1 MQTLF
6 QSLAPEWS
14 QLKSTVDEHLKSSLE
29 RMRGPLKLREACRY
43 AVLEGGKRFR
53 PIIALLTAR
62 AVGSAELP
70 LDAAA
75 AVEFFHS
82 ASLVADDLPCM
93 DDDEWRRG
101 RWTVHKKFGTAT
113 ALMATFSLISEGF
126 AALTRAC
133 RNFQTSRGNCCER
146 TLLAFESA
154 SQCTGI
160 CGVTGGQYSDLYA
173 RENVAEH
180 IREILQQKTG
190 SLFDMAFAL
199 GWLFGDGSIPL
210 LPKIQELGK
219 AFGTAFQICDDC
231 DDLIAQRDRPQ
242 ALNSVALLGK
252 KGALAQLGE
261 LLQRCKSIALELS
274 IHKGGLESLLLAF
287 DAYVRDA
294 VERDLIEG

>member
-6 QSLAPEWS
+6 RSLTPEWF
-14 QLKSTVDEHLKSSLE
+14 QFKSTVDAHLVASLKNLK
-29 RMRGPLKLREACRY
+29 GPLKLQEACQY

-53 PIIALLTAR
+53 PIITLLTAK
-62 AVGSAELP
+62 AAGCAQLP

-93 DDDEWRRG
+93 DNDEWRRG
-101 RWTVHKKFGTAT
+101 RLTVHKKFGTAT

-133 RNFQTSRGNCCER
+133 RSFHVLQGKSCER

-154 SQCTGI
+154 SHCTGM
-160 CGVTGGQYSDLYA
+160 CGVTGGQYSDLFT
-173 RENVAEH
+173 REQLSEH
-180 IREILQQKTG
+180 IQGILQQKTG
-190 SLFDMAFAL
+190 SLFDMAFAF
-199 GWLFGDGSIPL
+199 GWLFGDGSL
-210 LPKIQELGK
+210 AQLPKVQDLGM

-231 DDLIAQRDRPQ
+231 DDFASQQDQPQ

-252 KGALAQLGE
+252 KRALGQLSE
-261 LLQRCKSIALELS
+261 LLQKCKSIALELS
-274 IHKGGLESLLLAF
+274 IHRGGLENMFLAF
-287 DAYVRDA
+287 DAYVR
-294 VERDLIEG
+294 ETYELNSN